1 MVNYNVHEHETRQ
14 INDLVVAIRIEHT
27 CHNLT
32 CFPATG
38 IRFYNALPVT
48 IKIVPRPRFKHIVQS

>member
-1 MVNYNVHEHETRQ
+1 MVNSNIHEHETRQ
-14 INDLVVAIRIEHT
+14 INDLVVAIHRIS
-27 CHNLT
+27 NSLA

-48 IKIVPRPRFKHIVQS
+48 IKTVPRPRFKHIVQS